1 MPKFG
6 TIMAQHWRAVVTIVF
21 GIGVF
26 LFWFVASPQWLS
38 YWEQMQLFRWESS
51 YFINDISISGGLA
64 DYLGEFIVQFY
75 YVEWLGAL
83 LLALLFIAIQR
94 VTYIVLADFLP
105 TKARTIWLYV
115 VSFSIAILMWLLLG
129 DINVMLS
136 FPIACAL
143 SLLAVWLM
151 NRWQRRWHYAV
162 WFDLLIAPAIFW
174 LFGGGAS
181 WLYVV
186 VRLLYLVKSQRQFV
200 YTASLL
206 YLLAIQAIA
215 AQTVLTQWP
224 KKSVFVGL
232 NYYFIPMQYVGQH
245 IGFDPILR
253 KVLMSDYLVRH
264 ERWSEIIARSEERHV
279 RDNFTL
285 NCINL
290 ALSQERQLAERMFD
304 FYQVDEG
311 SLLMSRVRDCMS
323 NYPTMEAFW
332 RLGLVNSCLR
342 YASDLQESIYN
353 GRKSGRLVKRIAE
366 CHIVNGNYDLARKN
380 LGLLKLST
388 FYRSWAIETEKLL
401 EDESRV
407 ASHPIYGRL
416 RSFRLIDKIY
426 FSYPEKEKI
435 LGRLFIKNQNNK
447 MALDYFLGDL
457 LLKGDFKSFARYSTW
472 VQQYGGYQKV
482 PRGYMDAA
490 QFIQSQGNVKFSPYA
505 EYAKRMM
512 KKWKKNEKQ

>member
-6 TIMAQHWRAVVTIVF
+6 TIANHWRAIATTVF
-21 GIGVF
+21 GLAAF
-26 LFWFVASPQWLS
+26 LFWFITSPQWLS

-51 YFINDISISGGLA
+51 YFINDISIAGGLA

-75 YVEWLGAL
+75 YIEWLGAL

-94 VTYIVLADFLP
+94 VTYIVLADFFP
-105 TKARTIWLYV
+105 SKAQSIWLYA
-115 VSFSIAILMWLLLG
+115 VSFSIAILMWLLMG

-136 FPIACAL
+136 FPIACTL

-151 NRWQRRWHYAV
+151 NRLQIRWQQTV
-162 WFDLLIAPAIFW
+162 WLDIAIVPIIFW
-174 LFGGGAS
+174 LLGGGAS
-181 WLYVV
+181 WLYVS
-186 VRLLYLVKSQRQFV
+186 VRLLYLVKSHRLYV
-200 YTASLL
+200 YVVLLL
-206 YLLAIQAIA
+206 YLFAIQAIA
-215 AQTVLTQWP
+215 AQTILTQWP

-232 NYYFIPMQYVGQH
+232 NYYFIPMKYVGEN

-253 KVLMSDYLVRH
+253 QLLMSDYLVRH
-264 ERWSEIIARSEERHV
+264 ERWTEIIERNEMHHV

-304 FYQVDEG
+304 FYQVDDG

-366 CHIVNGNYDLARKN
+366 CHIVNGDYDLARKN
-380 LGLLKLST
+380 IDLLKLTT
-388 FYRSWAIETEKLL
+388 FYRSWAMETEKLL
-401 EDESRV
+401 ENESRV
-407 ASHPIYGRL
+407 ASHPVYGRL
-416 RSFRLIDKIY
+416 RSFRLTDKIF

-435 LGRLFIKNQNNK
+435 LGRLFIQNPKNL

-457 LLKGDFKSFARYSTW
+457 LLKGDFKNFARYSSW
-472 VQQYGGYQKV
+472 VQQYGGYQRV
-482 PRGYMDAA
+482 PRGYLDAA
-490 QFIQSQGNVKFSPYA
+490 QCINAQGNVKFSPYA
-505 EYAKRMM
+505 EYAKRAL
-512 KKWKKNEKQ
+512 KNLKTK